1 MPAPIRDILDQ
12 PPTQDVSVALEAA
25 QNVFYSMTLMVRE
38 DRKPG
43 LNEWVQRTRE
53 AMTLEE
59 QQRHRMVTWGLY
71 YAIEPE
77 PGWQSFLSYVDH
89 LASMAPA
96 ALQDK
101 LLNTYARIKK
111 SETECTFERKPAAY
125 DKQRVLSSFDSY
137 LAFQE
142 EHFQPDNIEA
152 DLEAQ
157 AYVYVKDPP
166 AMKDLIV
173 NHLRWM
179 WEKYLSAEWTRV
191 RPMLRESVRAFQQVD
206 LSAMDRLEAAEF
218 ITGQKLLDTKW
229 EMDILKAERVVFIP
243 NAHMGPYLGKIY
255 QGGVLG
261 LVFGARLPEGAAFD
275 SPDLS
280 RTEILVRLDAMAD
293 ENRLRILRL
302 IGENGEM
309 RAQDIMIGLDLSQP
323 MTSRHLT
330 QLTATG
336 FLIERRC
343 KGAKCYV
350 LNPNR
355 IEDTLQAIS
364 AFLLGKNSAQREAQ
378 RLVQIG
384 G

>member
-1 MPAPIRDILDQ
+1 MPAPIQDILDQ
-12 PPTQDVSVALEAA
+12 PPIQDVSVALEAA

-77 PGWQSFLSYVDH
+77 AGWQSFLSYVDH
-89 LASMAPA
+89 LAAMEPV

-111 SETECTFERKPAAY
+111 SETVCTFERKPAAY
-125 DKQRVLSSFDSY
+125 DKKRVLSSFDSY

-152 DLEAQ
+152 EIEAQ
-157 AYVYVKDPP
+157 AYAYVKDPP
-166 AMKDLIV
+166 AMKELIV

-206 LSAMDRLEAAEF
+206 FSTMDRLEAAEF

-229 EMDILKAERVVFIP
+229 EMNILQAESLVFIP

-255 QGGVLG
+255 QGGTLG

-275 SPDLS
+275 SPDLN

-302 IGENGEM
+302 IAEKGEM
-309 RAQDIMIGLDLSQP
+309 RAQDIMVSLDMSQP

-330 QLTATG
+330 QLTASG

-364 AFLLGKNSAQREAQ
+364 AFLLGKRLAQRETQ
-378 RLVQIG
+378 RVIRIG